1 MTLND
6 TNFRRMKMSKNET
19 PALLNELITV
29 EELEEKIAP
38 SGQLGV
44 DD

>member
-6 TNFRRMKMSKNET
+6 TNFRRITMSKNET
-19 PALLNELITV
+19 AALLNELISV

-38 SGQLGV
+38 SGLYG

>member
-1 MTLND
+1 M
-6 TNFRRMKMSKNET
+6 KNENI
-19 PALLNELITV
+19 AVVNEIVNV
-29 EELEEKIAP
+29 EELETKIAP

>member
-1 MTLND
+1 LKGNIGDIDM
-6 TNFRRMKMSKNET
+6 KNENI
-19 PALLNELITV
+19 AVVNEIVNV
-29 EELEEKIAP
+29 EELETKIAP

>member
-1 MTLND
+1 
-6 TNFRRMKMSKNET
+6 MKGNIGDIDMKNENI
-19 PALLNELITV
+19 AVVNEIVNV
-29 EELEEKIAP
+29 EELETKIAP